1 MTNYEKIKN
10 MTIDEMA
17 DMICN
22 QQTGC
27 GCCRHYIDCVQS
39 RNMGLGIKKWLES
52 EAGTEETA

>member
-1 MTNYEKIKN
+1 MTNYERVKN

-27 GCCRHYIDCVQS
+27 GGV
-39 RNMGLGIKKWLES
+39 
-52 EAGTEETA
+52 